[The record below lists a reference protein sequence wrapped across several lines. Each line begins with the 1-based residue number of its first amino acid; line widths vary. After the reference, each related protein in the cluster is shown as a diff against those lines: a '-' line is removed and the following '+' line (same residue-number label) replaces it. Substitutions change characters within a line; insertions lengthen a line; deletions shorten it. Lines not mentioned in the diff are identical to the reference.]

1 MKFSIIISC
10 FNNSRFLPS
19 CIKTALRNAEN
30 KDVEIICVESVGTDS
45 VVRSLKCLN
54 LWVIR
59 LCYLYVVK

>member
-30 KDVEIICVESVGTDS
+30 KDVEIICVESVGKAWGQTPLS
-45 VVRSLKCLN
+45 
-54 LWVIR
+54 IR
-59 LCYLYVVK
+59 